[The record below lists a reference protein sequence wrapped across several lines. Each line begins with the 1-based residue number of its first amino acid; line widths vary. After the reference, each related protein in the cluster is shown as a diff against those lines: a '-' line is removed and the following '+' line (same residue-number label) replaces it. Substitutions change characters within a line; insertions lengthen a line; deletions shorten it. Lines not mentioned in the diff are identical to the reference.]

1 MAKDTTNWELPR
13 ISMNYLNH
21 QSRGK
26 LTIKHGIYVMGIS
39 KWLVD
44 FPAIS
49 HTKLDSQVTHGIHR
63 GIMGVHSTIL
73 VFLS

>member
-21 QSRGK
+21 QSTGK

-44 FPAIS
+44 SNYEIFPLMRDERS
-49 HTKLDSQVTHGIHR
+49 R
-63 GIMGVHSTIL
+63 
-73 VFLS
+73 